1 LQATVK
7 GFVPRLAKAT
17 QIVPV
22 KSKGTEIPPGLGWAI
37 LEQERLLQTPG
48 NREKRKC

>member
-7 GFVPRLAKAT
+7 GFAPRLAKTT

-22 KSKGTEIPPGLGWAI
+22 KSKGTEIPAGLGWAI
-37 LEQERLLQTPG
+37 LVRERLLQKPG
-48 NREKRKC
+48 NREKRKH